1 MSTEVKWLAYLK
13 EECILLLPLQDTH
26 LIDCVR
32 VVVAV
37 LGVDGKLMSLRR
49 EGGGGG
55 GGEGEREREGGRDST
70 HHQTDDPRHPHTL
83 SLHHHHKPL
92 TLATNTSPI

>member
-49 EGGGGG
+49 EGGG
-55 GGEGEREREGGRDST
+55 
-70 HHQTDDPRHPHTL
+70 
-83 SLHHHHKPL
+83 
-92 TLATNTSPI
+92 

>member
-49 EGGGGG
+49 EGGGTF
-55 GGEGEREREGGRDST
+55 EAT
-70 HHQTDDPRHPHTL
+70 HI
-83 SLHHHHKPL
+83 LHFTHAL
-92 TLATNTSPI
+92 L